1 MTTEQIGPVRI
12 ERDGRIVRVTFDS
25 GRRGNPMSR
34 AAMNALLDTA
44 QLLERDP
51 HLSAIVLT
59 GPPGLFTYGF
69 DLSEGAPSAELS
81 LAERREILAVGPR
94 MCAAWERLEP
104 LTVLATEGWCVGGGV
119 ALAAAFDLRV
129 TDTTGGFYVPEVE
142 RGMNMSWGSVPR
154 LVNLVGPSRAKR
166 LVMLAE
172 KIDGPTAAAWGL
184 VDECVPAGRSLER
197 AMAFARRA
205 AEMPPIP
212 LRMCKAGINAY
223 ANALSAS
230 AAALDRDQYLLAQS
244 SEDYREG
251 VQAFLEKRA
260 PQYRGR

>member
-1 MTTEQIGPVRI
+1 
-12 ERDGRIVRVTFDS
+12 
-25 GRRGNPMSR
+25 
-34 AAMNALLDTA
+34 
-44 QLLERDP
+44 
-51 HLSAIVLT
+51 
-59 GPPGLFTYGF
+59 
-69 DLSEGAPSAELS
+69 
-81 LAERREILAVGPR
+81 
-94 MCAAWERLEP
+94 
-104 LTVLATEGWCVGGGV
+104 
-119 ALAAAFDLRV
+119 
-129 TDTTGGFYVPEVE
+129 
-142 RGMNMSWGSVPR
+142 MNMSWGSVPR
-154 LVNLVGPSRAKR
+154 LVNLVGSSRAKR

-172 KIDGPTAAAWGL
+172 KIDAPTAAAWGL

-244 SEDYREG
+244 REDYREG
-251 VQAFLEKRA
+251 VQAFREKRA

>member
-12 ERDGRIVRVTFDS
+12 DRNGRIVQVTFDS

-34 AAMNALLDTA
+34 AAMNCLLDTA

-51 HLSAIVLT
+51 HISAIVLT

-154 LVNLVGPSRAKR
+154 LVNLVGPARAKR

-223 ANALSAS
+223 ANALAAS